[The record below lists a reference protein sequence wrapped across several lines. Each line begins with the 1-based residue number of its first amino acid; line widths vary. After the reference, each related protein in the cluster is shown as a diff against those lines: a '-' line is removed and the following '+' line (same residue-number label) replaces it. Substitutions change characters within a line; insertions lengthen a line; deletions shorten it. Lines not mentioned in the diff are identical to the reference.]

1 MAPLAIS
8 LGANHGAT
16 RSSRE
21 SNGSATCNGWGA
33 GSSVTTTAAAEQR
46 QPPATSVAALTTV
59 QPAGAHL
66 APGAAAEAEFVRA
79 IAAAVARHA
88 GLAALRVCARSSPHM
103 PPLHAAARCLLLPAP
118 PAPPMPSPSSA
129 SSSSSSSSACSSA
142 CSLAAPALATPA
154 EACAYSALLV
164 RLCGTGLALLD
175 PKLAEALGTAPR
187 LAAVSVPPSW
197 SQVRRP
203 HPQAS
208 LALVAPSAAAAT
220 PSEAAA
226 APSATAVVAGEHTG
240 EHTALR
246 AHVLPAGWVAQPSS
260 SSLEYTSSAEKALWH
275 NRQRLFDRLLSLQET
290 YPGGFHGGMGACA
303 AATP

>member
-1 MAPLAIS
+1 
-8 LGANHGAT
+8 
-16 RSSRE
+16 
-21 SNGSATCNGWGA
+21 
-33 GSSVTTTAAAEQR
+33 
-46 QPPATSVAALTTV
+46 
-59 QPAGAHL
+59 
-66 APGAAAEAEFVRA
+66 
-79 IAAAVARHA
+79 
-88 GLAALRVCARSSPHM
+88 
-103 PPLHAAARCLLLPAP
+103 
-118 PAPPMPSPSSA
+118 
-129 SSSSSSSSACSSA
+129 
-142 CSLAAPALATPA
+142 LAAPALATTA

-240 EHTALR
+240 EHTVLR
-246 AHVLPAGWVAQPSS
+246 AHVLPTGWVAQPSS
-260 SSLEYTSSAEKALWH
+260 SSLEYTSSAEITLWH
-275 NRQRLFDRLLSLQET
+275 NLFDRLLSLQET
-290 YPGGFHGGMGACA
+290 YPGGLL
-303 AATP
+303 

>member
-1 MAPLAIS
+1 
-8 LGANHGAT
+8 
-16 RSSRE
+16 
-21 SNGSATCNGWGA
+21 
-33 GSSVTTTAAAEQR
+33 
-46 QPPATSVAALTTV
+46 
-59 QPAGAHL
+59 
-66 APGAAAEAEFVRA
+66 
-79 IAAAVARHA
+79 
-88 GLAALRVCARSSPHM
+88 
-103 PPLHAAARCLLLPAP
+103 
-118 PAPPMPSPSSA
+118 
-129 SSSSSSSSACSSA
+129 
-142 CSLAAPALATPA
+142 
-154 EACAYSALLV
+154 V

-208 LALVAPSAAAAT
+208 LALVAPSA
-220 PSEAAA
+220 
-226 APSATAVVAGEHTG
+226 TAVVAGEHTG

-246 AHVLPAGWVAQPSS
+246 AHVLPTGWVAQPSS

>member
-1 MAPLAIS
+1 
-8 LGANHGAT
+8 
-16 RSSRE
+16 
-21 SNGSATCNGWGA
+21 
-33 GSSVTTTAAAEQR
+33 
-46 QPPATSVAALTTV
+46 
-59 QPAGAHL
+59 
-66 APGAAAEAEFVRA
+66 
-79 IAAAVARHA
+79 
-88 GLAALRVCARSSPHM
+88 
-103 PPLHAAARCLLLPAP
+103 
-118 PAPPMPSPSSA
+118 
-129 SSSSSSSSACSSA
+129 
-142 CSLAAPALATPA
+142 
-154 EACAYSALLV
+154 V

-303 AATP
+303 AAAP